1 MESGKKKGQEWFII
15 IKTVQAIYLN
25 RNYIIN
31 EMNQQNIDK
40 RYDVLLK
47 IPAYIKSEK
56 RFLCAMLREKYT
68 LLK

>member
-1 MESGKKKGQEWFII
+1 MIYYYKNSTSHLLKSES
-15 IKTVQAIYLN
+15 
-25 RNYIIN
+25 IN